1 MPASQPATKLRPKT
15 AAIAGSA
22 SSAPLCIYVAW
33 HPAAADADH
42 LARDIYRLLRG
53 DPFDLQAC
61 GTGIPVLFR
70 AWQPGGAIPA
80 PVPLPNGGGIHVLV
94 PLVDEHFAITAGWRL
109 FVHRSVGQA
118 ARDAR
123 EANEDGGG
131 DVAARA
137 TIVLPVALH
146 PGAFEVA
153 GAVANLNFLRA
164 DPPQPPAGETTEQR
178 RSRRAAAVRHQL
190 TEAIGR
196 LLLAKNGG
204 FCIDQFAA
212 PPAPI
217 SVFLSHAKADGVE
230 VATALRQEIRS
241 RGQMQSF
248 CDEND
253 LAFGFDYQ
261 RALLRAVREQIA
273 AMVVVR
279 TDRYASRPWCRR
291 ELRAMRDVQM
301 LPGTDGNERVGKLSP
316 VEVVDALHEQSV
328 DHLPEL
334 GPSPVLRWHA
344 DRCGAVVDR
353 VLLHV
358 LQYAHD
364 LQRAQLVHARLPKSA
379 RSSTWVVNAAP
390 DLTVLAKIRNLAK
403 AARCR
408 RPSLLYPG
416 PGVTADTRRA
426 WAEWFPDLQCRS
438 FDDEE
443 IA

>member
-1 MPASQPATKLRPKT
+1 MA
-15 AAIAGSA
+15 AAIDT
-22 SSAPLCIYVAW
+22 SSPSTPLCIYVAW

-42 LARDIYRLLRG
+42 LARDLYRWFRG

-70 AWQPGGAIPA
+70 AWQPGGASPA
-80 PVPLPNGGGIHVLV
+80 PVPLPDGGGIRVLV
-94 PLVDEHFAITAGWRL
+94 PLVDEHFAITKGWRH
-109 FVHRSVGQA
+109 FVHRSVGQSVK
-118 ARDAR
+118 DAR
-123 EANEDGGG
+123 EANEG
-131 DVAARA
+131 DAGDAGART

-146 PGAFEVA
+146 PGAFELA
-153 GAVANLNFLRA
+153 GAVASLNFLRA
-164 DPPQPPAGETTEQR
+164 DPPQPPVGETSEQR
-178 RSRRAAAVRHQL
+178 RARRASAVRHQL

-196 LLLAKNGG
+196 LLLARNGG
-204 FCIDQFAA
+204 FGIDQFAA

-248 CDEND
+248 YDEND

-261 RALLRAVREQIA
+261 RALLRAVREQSA
-273 AMVVVR
+273 AMIVVR

-301 LPGTDGNERVGKLSP
+301 LPGSDGTERVGKLSP
-316 VEVVDALHEQSV
+316 VVVVDALREQSV

-334 GPSPVLRWHA
+334 GPSPVLRWHP

-353 VLLHV
+353 VLFHV

-364 LQRAQLVHARLPKSA
+364 LQRAQLVHSLLPKSA
-379 RSSTWVVNAAP
+379 RSSTWVVNATP
-390 DLTVLAKIRNLAK
+390 DLPVLAKIRNLAR

-408 RPSLLYPG
+408 RPVLLYPG

-443 IA
+443 VA